1 VVPLLFAAFA
11 VIAHRS
17 RAAQRVLALIGV
29 GVALA
34 ASIAILVIVE
44 RDGPQAVTVGGWPA
58 VIGIT
63 LVVDMFSAL
72 ILVIS
77 LITFFTVLVFALGQP
92 HDDDLAAFHPA
103 YLALTAG
110 VSLSFI
116 TGDLFNLFV
125 SFEILLAA
133 SYVLITLGGR
143 RDQVRHGMTYV
154 VINMVASVL
163 FLTAIAF
170 VYASLGTVN
179 MADLA
184 VKMGSLPDALR
195 LSLAL
200 LFLVVF
206 GIKAAVFPVFSWLP
220 DSYPTAAMP
229 IVAVF
234 AGLLTKV
241 GVYAMVRSQTL
252 LFPGEIPTWVI
263 LTLAGLTMI
272 VGVLG
277 AIAQNDMK
285 RILSFHIVSQIGY
298 MVLGLGLFT
307 VSGVAGTVFFIIHQ
321 IPVKTSLFMVS
332 GMVETSAGS
341 TSLDRVGGLLRRAP
355 VAAALFGLAALSLA
369 GIPPLSGFVGKLS
382 LVEAGFG
389 SEQYVI
395 VAVSLVGSLLT
406 LFSMAKIWNG
416 VFWGKVEGPAV
427 VSAPAPATATHG
439 SVATATATATAVP
452 VRAHTPV
459 LMTAAT
465 VVLVGVTV
473 AIAVFAGP
481 IYELAH
487 RAGEQLMD
495 PSDYIR
501 AVLGS

>member
-1 VVPLLFAAFA
+1 MRALLPAPVVVPLLFAALT

-17 RAAQRVLALIGV
+17 RPLQRVLAIV
-29 GVALA
+29 GVAIALVA
-34 ASIAILVIVE
+34 AIAILVLVD
-44 RDGPQAVTVGGWPA
+44 RDGPQAVTLGGWPA
-58 VIGIT
+58 VVGIT
-63 LVVDMFSAL
+63 LVADLFSAL
-72 ILVIS
+72 MLVIS
-77 LITFFTVLVFALGQP
+77 LITFLTVLVFALGQP
-92 HDDDLAAFHPA
+92 HDDDLPAFHPA

-110 VSLSFI
+110 VSLAFV

-125 SFEILLAA
+125 SFEVLLAA

-154 VINMVASVL
+154 VINMVASLL

-170 VYASLGTVN
+170 VYASVGTVN

-184 VKMGSLPDALR
+184 EKLGTVPDTLR
-195 LSLAL
+195 MALAL
-200 LFLVVF
+200 LLLVVF
-206 GIKAAVFPVFSWLP
+206 GVKAAMFPVFSWLP
-220 DSYPTAAMP
+220 DSYPTAPVP

-241 GVYAMVRSQTL
+241 GVYAMVRTQTL
-252 LFPGEIPTWVI
+252 MFPGDVPGWLI
-263 LTLAGLTMI
+263 LTIAGFTMI

-298 MVLGLGLFT
+298 MILGLGLFT
-307 VSGVAGTVFFIIHQ
+307 VSGIAGTVFFVIHQ

-332 GMVETSAGS
+332 GLVDNDAGS
-341 TSLDRVGGLLRRAP
+341 TSLDRIGGIMRRAP
-355 VAAALFGLAALSLA
+355 LAAAMFGLAALSLA

-389 SEQYVI
+389 SKAYVI

-416 VFWGKVEGPAV
+416 VFWGSVEGPSIVGGDA
-427 VSAPAPATATHG
+427 APK
-439 SVATATATATAVP
+439 
-452 VRAHTPV
+452 VRAPL
-459 LMTAAT
+459 LMTGAT

-473 AIAVFAGP
+473 AIALFAGP
-481 IYELAH
+481 IYDLAH
-487 RAGEQLMD
+487 RAGEQLMQ
-495 PSDYIR
+495 PTAYIQ